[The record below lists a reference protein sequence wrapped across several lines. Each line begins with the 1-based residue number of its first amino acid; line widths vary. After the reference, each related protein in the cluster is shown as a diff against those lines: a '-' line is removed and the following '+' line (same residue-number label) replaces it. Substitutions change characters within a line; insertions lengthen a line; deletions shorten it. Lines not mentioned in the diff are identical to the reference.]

1 MTDNNN
7 EEKILAGGV
16 IDAETQL
23 NQEPQPKAQP
33 MGEYTVRFKGRKP
46 EEGDVLIRSK
56 KRYRQKGEVVSGAS
70 KMRAAYKTRIAKKG
84 AKSKKR

>member
-1 MTDNNN
+1 MSDTKDK
-7 EEKILAGGV
+7 EIA
-16 IDAETQL
+16 I
-23 NQEPQPKAQP
+23 
-33 MGEYTVRFKGRKP
+33 GEYSMTFKGRKA

-84 AKSKKR
+84 AKSKGAKR